1 MGDRGGGAN
10 KFGLAATL
18 VSGEMFQVLAA
29 VTLPHKSKDTK
40 IMKKFLTL
48 IALVTLSAGSAFAGC
63 GKTTTSEGTLKSYD
77 AATKTVVVEAK
88 DGKATSITL
97 TPSTTGADAVATLV
111 GKSVKVVAEHGKAQ
125 SVAAGS

>member
-1 MGDRGGGAN
+1 MGRI
-10 KFGLAATL
+10 FQLAATL
-18 VSGEMFQVLAA
+18 VSGETFQVLAA
-29 VTLPHKSKDTK
+29 VSLPHKPKHTQ

-48 IALVTLSAGSAFAGC
+48 IAIVSLSAGSAFAAC

-77 AATKTVVVEAK
+77 AEKKTLVVEAK
-88 DGKATSITL
+88 DGKATTITL
-97 TPSTTGADAVATLV
+97 TPSTTGADTIATLI

>member
-1 MGDRGGGAN
+1 
-10 KFGLAATL
+10 
-18 VSGEMFQVLAA
+18 
-29 VTLPHKSKDTK
+29 
-40 IMKKFLTL
+40 MKKFLTL

-88 DGKATSITL
+88 DGKATTITL
-97 TPSTTGADAVATLV
+97 TPSTTGADAVANLV